1 MAIYS
6 PLVKKRSKGALAAVM
21 IILSGLATGSALA
34 AEEESG
40 AVKSLFDQK
49 FAIALGGFF
58 PRVNSSLTLDGPGG
72 GGPTIDGNALGLGEA
87 QATGWAS
94 FNWRFLPRHA
104 LHLEYFQLDRD
115 GSRTTN
121 QDITLGGITIGAGS
135 GISSEM
141 DLGLGRA
148 TYGYSIMR
156 KKEFDMSFLV
166 GFHIATAK
174 ATVGAT
180 GSLTDSTG
188 APIASGSASI
198 SSSTYTFPLP
208 HIGGSLAYKFS
219 PRIAGKAQVLAFY
232 MDLGDYSG
240 GLVEFDVNLTY
251 QIIKNFGVGGGFKWF
266 DLQLKDSFSGGGA
279 ATFDYTFVGPT
290 LFVYGAF

>member
-6 PLVKKRSKGALAAVM
+6 PLIKKRSKGALAAVM

-34 AEEESG
+34 AEEKSG
-40 AVKSLFDQK
+40 AVKSLYDQK
-49 FAIALGGFF
+49 FVIALGGFF
-58 PRVNSSLTLDGPGG
+58 PQVNSSLSLDGPNGSG
-72 GGPTIDGNALGLGEA
+72 LSFDGDALGLREA

-104 LHLEYFQLDRD
+104 LHLEYFQLDRE

-121 QDITLGGITIGAGS
+121 QDITLGGVTIGAGS

-148 TYGYSIMR
+148 TYGFSIIR
-156 KKEFDMSFLV
+156 DEQFDMSFLV
-166 GFHIATAK
+166 GVHIATAK

-180 GSLTDSTG
+180 GSITDSNG

-219 PRIAGKAQVLAFY
+219 PRVAGKVQVLGFY
-232 MDLGDYSG
+232 LDIGDYSG
-240 GLVEFDVNLTY
+240 GLVEFDAVLSY
-251 QIIKNFGVGGGFKWF
+251 QLIKNFGIGGGFKWF
-266 DLQLKDSFSGGGA
+266 NLRLKDSFSGGGA
-279 ATFDYTFVGPT
+279 ATFEYTFAGPT
-290 LFVYGAF
+290 LFVYGTF